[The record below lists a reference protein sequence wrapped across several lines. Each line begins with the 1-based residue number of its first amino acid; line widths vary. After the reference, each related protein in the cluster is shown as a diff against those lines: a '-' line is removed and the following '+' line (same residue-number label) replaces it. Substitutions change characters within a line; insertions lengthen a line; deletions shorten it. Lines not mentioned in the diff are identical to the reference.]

1 MDEDSGEYVLNFDQ
15 IDFDSFEFGEIKSL
29 GQAYEAE
36 IHPVTDED
44 ESCHICFPAFKVD
57 EDGVPIDC
65 ESGKRNAQLVFTL
78 DSDNTEHTELAEW
91 FEGFDNWVIE
101 SIIKNHPRWFGHLWK
116 TGEKMAGKPKPPPE
130 VLASMYERNF
140 DGVAFSLRVPVR
152 KDKPF
157 IECFDIEQTS
167 IPFESIKNCDVIPV
181 VEFKSVRLYS
191 RKSVCDL
198 VLRGL
203 CAQCSYEEM
212 GVEYKICP
220 EPTHQ
225 EYSDDDDY
233 GTSDEDD
240 EDEDDEQDDDQEG
253 EQEDQEGEQ
262 EENNEKGCG
271 EVESSEDIQNGEKK
285 EDTVQVQEGDQEDGE
300 DGEDEEEDEE
310 DGEEDDQEE
319 EIPGGMEEI
328 IMPPGVETVTIN

>member
-1 MDEDSGEYVLNFDQ
+1 MEEDSGEYVLNFDQ

-36 IHPVTDED
+36 IYPVTDED

-57 EDGVPIDC
+57 DDGVPIDC

-78 DSDNTEHTELAEW
+78 DSDNTEHSELAEW

-101 SIIKNHPRWFGHLWK
+101 NIIKNHPRWFGHLWK
-116 TGEKMAGKPKPPPE
+116 PGEKMEGKPKPPPE

-140 DGVAFSLRVPVR
+140 DGVAFSLRVPIR

-167 IPFESIKNCDVIPV
+167 IPFEAIKNCEVVPV
-181 VEFKSVRLYS
+181 VEFKSIRLYS

-203 CAQCSYEEM
+203 CAQCSYEDI

-220 EPTHQ
+220 DPVAQ
-225 EYSDDDDY
+225 DSDDDY
-233 GTSDEDD
+233 GTSDE
-240 EDEDDEQDDDQEG
+240 EDDQ
-253 EQEDQEGEQ
+253 
-262 EENNEKGCG
+262 
-271 EVESSEDIQNGEKK
+271 
-285 EDTVQVQEGDQEDGE
+285 
-300 DGEDEEEDEE
+300 DEEEEENTENTEGTKKIFKNNEAEEADEVDE
-310 DGEEDDQEE
+310 AEEAEEADEVDEVDEVDEAEEAE
-319 EIPGGMEEI
+319 EIPEGMEEI
-328 IMPPGVETVTIN
+328 KPPEVETVKLNS

>member
-36 IHPVTDED
+36 IHPVTDDD
-44 ESCHICFPAFKVD
+44 ESCHICFPSFKVD
-57 EDGVPIDC
+57 ENGVPIDC

-78 DSDNTEHTELAEW
+78 DSDNAEHTELAEW

-116 TGEKMAGKPKPPPE
+116 PGEKMAGKPKPPPE

-140 DGVAFSLRVPVR
+140 DGVAFSLRVPIR

-220 EPTHQ
+220 EPTNQ
-225 EYSDDDDY
+225 EDSDDNDY
-233 GTSDEDD
+233 GTSDDEDQEEDD
-240 EDEDDEQDDDQEG
+240 EDQD
-253 EQEDQEGEQ
+253 EDQDRENDGGVERVETQ
-262 EENNEKGCG
+262 EEQTSEEVTGSNDEKNEG
-271 EVESSEDIQNGEKK
+271 
-285 EDTVQVQEGDQEDGE
+285 GDD
-300 DGEDEEEDEE
+300 EEDEGDE
-310 DGEEDDQEE
+310 DQVVPE
-319 EIPGGMEEI
+319 GMEEI
-328 IMPPGVETVTIN
+328 IMPPEVETVKINE

>member
-1 MDEDSGEYVLNFDQ
+1 
-15 IDFDSFEFGEIKSL
+15 
-29 GQAYEAE
+29 
-36 IHPVTDED
+36 
-44 ESCHICFPAFKVD
+44 
-57 EDGVPIDC
+57 
-65 ESGKRNAQLVFTL
+65 
-78 DSDNTEHTELAEW
+78 
-91 FEGFDNWVIE
+91 
-101 SIIKNHPRWFGHLWK
+101 
-116 TGEKMAGKPKPPPE
+116 MAGKPKPPPE

-140 DGVAFSLRVPVR
+140 DGVAFSLRVPIR

-225 EYSDDDDY
+225 EDSDDDDY
-233 GTSDEDD
+233 GTSDEEDQD
-240 EDEDDEQDDDQEG
+240 QDEEEDEDQDQDDDDQE
-253 EQEDQEGEQ
+253 DQETEEHDEEGGDDSENSGEIHV
-262 EENNEKGCG
+262 N
-271 EVESSEDIQNGEKK
+271 EKK
-285 EDTVQVQEGDQEDGE
+285 EDTVQVQEGEQDDEEDGE
-300 DGEDEEEDEE
+300 DDEEEDGAEE
-310 DGEEDDQEE
+310 GEEDDQEE
-319 EIPGGMEEI
+319 DVPEGMEEI
-328 IMPPGVETVTIN
+328 VMPPEVETVKINE